1 MPGKLTAFIKSMAI
15 GQKSDTAQILH
26 IKTLCKHREIEVAES
41 DLMEQKLFFILM
53 PGVVKV

>member
-15 GQKSDTAQILH
+15 GQKSKEQILH
-26 IKTLCKHREIEVAES
+26 IKALCKHREIEVAES
-41 DLMEQKLFFILM
+41 DLMEKKLFFILM